1 MAQPNPCKINFQGQN
16 GGYVMIND
24 EGTLSVSTTDEPGN
38 DNVIFEKQRVT
49 WTENSEE
56 IVTFR
61 SYLDK
66 SKYLCGYEHGH
77 IVTGKPQFICD
88 TLQPGPS
95 HWVLKSYADLTTDA
109 DTDSNKSG
117 RVALYHQYT
126 GCYFVIKHDPHSS
139 TDFRLSNV
147 DDVPD
152 YGAFVLEKI

>member
-1 MAQPNPCKINFQGQN
+1 M
-16 GGYVMIND
+16 
-24 EGTLSVSTTDEPGN
+24 
-38 DNVIFEKQRVT
+38 T

-61 SYLDK
+61 SYLDQ
-66 SKYLCGYEHGH
+66 SKYLCGYEHGY
-77 IVTGKPQFICD
+77 IVTGKVGEPLMLVLCMCAQSFFAQPQFICD

-95 HWVLKSYADLTTDA
+95 HWVLKSYADLTTDS

-117 RVALYHQYT
+117 RVALYHPHT
-126 GCYFVIKHDPHSS
+126 GCYFVIKHDPHSNG